1 MISEKQLLNVISK
14 HLSDDLDY
22 KNVDNAEPE
31 SDNFVIGKEVGEQSD
46 TTATDPASSEEVG
59 SMGADEY
66 PPYPEVPKW
75 EDVVGSQLKR
85 GHANP
90 LKNTVWKSGIE
101 RGAANQISPQSA

>member
-1 MISEKQLLNVISK
+1 MISEKQLLNVITK

-22 KNVDNAEPE
+22 DAVDDASPE
-31 SDNFVIGKEVGEQSD
+31 NNDFVIGQEVGEQED
-46 TTATDPASSEEVG
+46 ITDPSSSEEVG

-75 EDVVGSQLKR
+75 ENVVGSQLKR

-101 RGAANQISPQSA
+101 RGAANQISPQSV